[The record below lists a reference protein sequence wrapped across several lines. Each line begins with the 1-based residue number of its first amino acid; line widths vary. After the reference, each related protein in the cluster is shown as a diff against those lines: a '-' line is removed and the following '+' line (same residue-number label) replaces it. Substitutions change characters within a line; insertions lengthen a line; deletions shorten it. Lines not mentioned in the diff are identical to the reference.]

1 LLTLSVIGGKIIK
14 VDAEALWRISMSN
27 EKVHSNQYVVGLK
40 ETLKAL
46 KEYRVQSLVIA
57 KDVQIHLLTDVLL
70 MAHQQQLPIT
80 YSDSSRSL
88 GDEFGIQVKATVA
101 AHLKSGL

>member
-1 LLTLSVIGGKIIK
+1 
-14 VDAEALWRISMSN
+14 MSN

-46 KEYRVQSLVIA
+46 KDHQAASLVIA

-70 MAHQQQLPIT
+70 LAQEQHVPIAF
-80 YSDSSRSL
+80 SESRLEL
-88 GDEFGIQVKATVA
+88 GNQFGIQVKAMIA
-101 AHLKSGL
+101 AYLKDGL